1 MKKIQEMIGRKYVV
15 RTYSAGVHIGT
26 LMWIDESNPKVC
38 TLTDCTRLWC
48 WEGSLSL
55 SGVAERGITGGR
67 LQKCTEIT
75 LTEAIEY
82 IVITEKAL
90 AIFEKFYE

>member
-1 MKKIQEMIGRKYVV
+1 MALQDMIGKKYVV

-26 LMWIDESNPKVC
+26 LMWIDEANPKVC

-55 SGVAERGITGGR
+55 SGVAEHGITGGGSR
-67 LQKCTEIT
+67 K
-75 LTEAIEY
+75 A
-82 IVITEKAL
+82 EKL
-90 AIFEKFYE
+90 R